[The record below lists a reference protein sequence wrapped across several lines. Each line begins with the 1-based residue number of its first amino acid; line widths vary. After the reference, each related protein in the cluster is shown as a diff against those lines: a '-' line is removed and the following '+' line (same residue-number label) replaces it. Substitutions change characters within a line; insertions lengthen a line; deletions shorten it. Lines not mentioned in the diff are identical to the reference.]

1 MKLTIGENIRT
12 LRRAKDMTQEQLAD
26 MLGVTYQSVSRWEN
40 SQAYPDIELIPAIA
54 EIFGTSTDALMGVP
68 ETEKEKQAEKL
79 IDEFYNATYEK
90 PVDFEK
96 LNSLVRQIRR
106 DFAGC
111 SKQLWALWLKSDI
124 NVLRDPQILPELRM
138 LAEAQLEK
146 HPNDS
151 SVIDQFC
158 IVEDD
163 EHIEAF
169 LNRYSTPYDISRN
182 VLLMRRHLQRG
193 EHDKSDPLR
202 QQKLFDI
209 IDNAVGDR
217 PLYLDKRKPI
227 TLEYCLDENT
237 ARLNI
242 LHAFEGETPTDEKPI
257 TCGKPVDYWV
267 ETRIGIGTR
276 RACYLASLGKP
287 DEAFA
292 VLEDTVSLLEEAMK
306 ITERIT
312 FKPSRFTPDVIWT
325 AEEMW
330 FADGNAPS
338 DVEER
343 TVFINNDFGYCFIVY
358 PSHTLYALT
367 APHGWEWFDP
377 IRNDPRYQ
385 GYVDRVKALVVT
397 RPAKG

>member
-68 ETEKEKQAEKL
+68 ETEKEKQAERL
-79 IDEFYNATYEK
+79 IKEFYNATYEE

-96 LNSLVRQIRR
+96 LTSLVRQIRR

-111 SKQLWALWLKSDI
+111 SNKLWELW
-124 NVLRDPQILPELRM
+124 VLTNRKVMCDPQLLPELRL
-138 LAEAQLEK
+138 LAEAELEK
-146 HPNDS
+146 CPNEW
-151 SVIDQFC
+151 SVIETFTT
-158 IVEDD
+158 IEDD

-169 LNRYSTPYDISRN
+169 LNRYSTPRDYGRD

-209 IDNAVGDR
+209 IDNATGDR
-217 PLYLDKRKPI
+217 LLYLDQRKPK
-227 TLEYCLDENT
+227 TLECCLDENT

-242 LHAFEGETPTDEKPI
+242 LHAFEGETPTDDKPI
-257 TCGKPVDYWV
+257 TCGKGVDYWA
-267 ETRIGIGTR
+267 ETRIWIGVR

-287 DEAFA
+287 NEAFA
-292 VLEDTVSLLEEAMK
+292 VLEDTVSLLEEVMK
-306 ITERIT
+306 ITAKIE
-312 FKPSRFTPDVIWT
+312 FKPSKFTPDMIWT

-330 FADGNAPS
+330 FTNDNTPS
-338 DVEER
+338 DIEER
-343 TVFINNDFGYCFIVY
+343 NIFINTKIGTCFIIY
-358 PSHTLYALT
+358 PSQTLYALT